1 LLLNQ
6 LIAWGDTS
14 YSARLARCLGKFMVT
29 AGRKLGWTRLQFA
42 PWQRRSIEGLIIA
55 GLVLMPVGTGELLWL
70 IGLIFLLSWP
80 RGWENGVNP
89 GWELLTVGILLGL
102 GTLLAGAGRQSVGTL
117 GAYVGIL
124 LFTWLVARG
133 FTPEFSRKVLR
144 WLIVTSWVWM
154 LIGFWQ
160 QINAV
165 ATPPA
170 WLSSGQ
176 VVVIQVRS
184 FSVFGNPNIYALY
197 LLTILSL
204 AVFLEK
210 VAEHRVTRIFYR
222 FSLIMALVSL
232 YFTYS
237 RVSWLLAAVF
247 LILNLGKRRLLKNWL
262 FLFSGLLMLVSLSGF
277 RTRLFDLIAGCDSSA
292 TYRIRIWNGV
302 AKLLANNWLWGI
314 GPGNFGQVY
323 PWFQI
328 DSTFSQHAHS
338 AYLQHWVEFGLGNLL
353 GVIALLGRILR
364 RAWLDKEDPYRQ
376 AALIG
381 ILCFAGGG
389 FWESW
394 QVSRFC
400 REYCGLLVGIL
411 LSLGA

>member
-6 LIAWGDTS
+6 LITWGDAS
-14 YSARLARCLGKFMVT
+14 YSVYLVRRWGKVT
-29 AGRKLGWTRLQFA
+29 EIFWKKLGRARLQFA
-42 PWQRRSIEGLIIA
+42 PWQRRSIEGLILT
-55 GLVLMPVGTGELLWL
+55 GLVLMPAGIGELPWL
-70 IGLIFLLSWP
+70 VGLIFLLNWP
-80 RGWENGVNP
+80 RGWKNGVNS
-89 GWELLTVGILLGL
+89 GWELLTVGLLLGL
-102 GTLLAGAGRQSVGTL
+102 GTLLAGAWRQSSGTL
-117 GAYVGIL
+117 GAYEGSL
-124 LFTWLVARG
+124 LLTWLVARG

-144 WLIVTSWVWM
+144 WLTFTSWVWM

-160 QINAV
+160 QLNDV

-176 VVVIQVRS
+176 AAVIQVRS

-197 LLTILSL
+197 LLTIMSL

-210 VAEHRVTRIFYR
+210 AAQHRITRIFYR
-222 FSLIMALVSL
+222 LSLIMALVSL

-247 LILNLGKRRLLKNWL
+247 LTLRLGKRGFLKNWL
-262 FLFSGLLMLVSLSGF
+262 FFFAGLLTLVTLSGF
-277 RTRLFDLIAGCDSSA
+277 RARLSALIVGCDSSA
-292 TYRIRIWNGV
+292 AYRIRIWNGV
-302 AKLLANNWLWGI
+302 AKILAKNWLWGI

-323 PWFQI
+323 PWLQI
-328 DSTFSQHAHS
+328 DSTFSLHAHS
-338 AYLQHWVEFGLGNLL
+338 VYLQHWAEFGLGNLL
-353 GVIALLGRILR
+353 GVMALLGRIFR
-364 RAWLDKEDPYRQ
+364 RAWRDKGDPYRQ

-389 FWESW
+389 FFESW

-400 REYCGLLVGIL
+400 REYWGLLVGIL
-411 LSLGA
+411 LSLR